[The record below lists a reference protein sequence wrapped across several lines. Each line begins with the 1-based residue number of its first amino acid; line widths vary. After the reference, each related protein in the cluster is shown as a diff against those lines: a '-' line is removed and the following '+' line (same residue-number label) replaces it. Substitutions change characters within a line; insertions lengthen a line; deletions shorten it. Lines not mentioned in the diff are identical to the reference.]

1 MIIIQIRDINSDRR
15 RTIEGYGREG
25 EDGGYF
31 EFEFA
36 ELTKKLHHSYYVNF
50 ARNERSGTR
59 YRYSVPKHE
68 AKIVGEL

>member
-1 MIIIQIRDINSDRR
+1 MIIIQIRDTNSTYR

-36 ELTKKLHHSYYVNF
+36 ELIEKRQYSHLVTF
-50 ARNERSGTR
+50 AQNERSGQR
-59 YRYSVPKHE
+59 IHYSVPKHE

>member
-1 MIIIQIRDINSDRR
+1 MIIIQIRDTNSGYR

-36 ELTKKLHHSYYVNF
+36 KLIKNSHHSYYVTF
-50 ARNERSGTR
+50 APNERSGQR
-59 YRYSVPKHE
+59 IHYSVPRHE
-68 AKIVGEL
+68 VKIVGEL

>member
-1 MIIIQIRDINSDRR
+1 MIIIQIRDTNSARR

-36 ELTKKLHHSYYVNF
+36 ELTEKHQHCYHVTF

-59 YRYSVPKHE
+59 YGYSVPKHE